1 MILPVELQSDI
12 ITEIQFKAAYLC
24 LLVCI
29 NVVLVFSLLRACCDF
44 YTKLK
49 K

>member
-24 LLVCI
+24 LLVYI
-29 NVVLVFSLLRACCDF
+29 NVLCVLLLLRTCCN
-44 YTKLK
+44 YYIKLK